1 MAKKGNGGYKE
12 NFYFT
17 KFDKLC
23 STSNQLIPGFLA
35 DLEDQMG
42 AESRGLCPLP
52 PVSIIVGDI
61 FTYCMKNKSKI
72 LFSAAWQ

>member
-1 MAKKGNGGYKE
+1 MAKKGNGDYKE

-23 STSNQLIPGFLA
+23 STLKQLVPGFLA
-35 DLEDQMG
+35 DVEKHTG
-42 AESRGLCPLP
+42 AESTGLCPLP

-61 FTYCMKNKSKI
+61 FTYCTKNKS
-72 LFSAAWQ
+72 